1 MIASY
6 LNTIC
11 DWHAIDCCV
20 VVIYTYICYILLDT
34 FCWNRLYCSIHINNM
49 EFNNKRKHTC
59 SKNILYD
66 DIHIYIGDTHVKKG
80 SKNVICI
87 YTDIIC
93 LYIFMA
99 LIIYKLIR
107 DRKKMHED
115 EYI

>member
-20 VVIYTYICYILLDT
+20 VIIYMHIYMLHTVRYILLDSFILFHT
-34 FCWNRLYCSIHINNM
+34 YNM

-66 DIHIYIGDTHVKKG
+66 DIHIYIRDTHVKKG

-99 LIIYKLIR
+99 LIIYKLIKG
-107 DRKKMHED
+107 RKKVHKD